1 MEKGVKAEQIRG
13 GDVVAVGRL
22 LGLQAG
28 KEDVR
33 EVVEGQECG
42 MKMSGIEGLAVGDTL
57 RFVKEE
63 KRKKVLG

>member
-1 MEKGVKAEQIRG
+1 MSVHGN
-13 GDVVAVGRL
+13 DVVAVGRL

-28 KEDVR
+28 KVDVR

-42 MKMSGIEGLAVGDTL
+42 MTIGGIEELAVGDTL

-63 KRKKVLG
+63 VRKKVLG